1 MRAWAALELEPLMA
15 GTGADGASLL
25 ECLLG
30 IEDDAEVA
38 EYATSFLGDVA
49 AGFAAEFCARRAALV
64 R

>member
-1 MRAWAALELEPLMA
+1 MA